1 MPVVVSLDEVRRA
14 RATDDHLDVDT
25 LMRRLHD
32 QIRHVTAQAVFIGQA
47 HGREIQ
53 ALALLEAAVAHA
65 RSVLGTT

>member
-14 RATDDHLDVDT
+14 KATDDHLDVDT

-47 HGREIQ
+47 HGRETQ
-53 ALALLEAAVAHA
+53 VLALIESAAAHA
-65 RSVLGTT
+65 RTVLS